1 MFLVNTKNRPCFGLW
16 WISRSAFLFFLHIE
30 MALNNVSVCHCPPCW
45 PGQDMF
51 RSTPTLFFLA
61 LSCLFAF
68 FYGLNCHQFFVTIVK
83 SQSMMPALHRGDVL
97 FSTNTGVEI
106 EVKDIVLAQV
116 SSIIWHYRL
125 WSFKSRDK
133 KLERFLPK
141 NQHTQRKLLKFA
153 NWTTGEPQ

>member
-1 MFLVNTKNRPCFGLW
+1 MNFKVCLSFFL
-16 WISRSAFLFFLHIE
+16 LHIE
-30 MALNNVSVCHCPPCW
+30 MALNSVSVCHCPPCW

-116 SSIIWHYRL
+116 S
-125 WSFKSRDK
+125 
-133 KLERFLPK
+133 
-141 NQHTQRKLLKFA
+141 
-153 NWTTGEPQ
+153 